1 MDAGVG
7 VEKEVS
13 SGVTHR
19 LLTGVVMN
27 DRNALPKAVTYLL
40 LFILGF
46 GFLAMIIT
54 AVPPIMDWIFGS
66 T

>member
-1 MDAGVG
+1 LGRGVIQAALW
-7 VEKEVS
+7 EA
-13 SGVTHR
+13 
-19 LLTGVVMN
+19 VMN
-27 DRNALPKAVTYLL
+27 DRDALPKAVTYLL

-54 AVPPIMDWIFGS
+54 AIPPIMDWIFGS

>member
-1 MDAGVG
+1 
-7 VEKEVS
+7 
-13 SGVTHR
+13 
-19 LLTGVVMN
+19 MN
-27 DRNALPKAVTYLL
+27 DRDALPKAVTYLL